1 MRKLALF
8 FAAML
13 QVVTSLAQEKS
24 SSFNFLKLPASAHA
38 AALGGINISLIDHDA
53 TLAFNNPA
61 MLASVSD
68 KTINLNYMSYMK
80 GSLVASA
87 AFVKAIGDRHTLGI
101 NAQYLNYGSMDETDE
116 NGT

>member
-38 AALGGINISLIDHDA
+38 AALGGINISLIDDDA
-53 TLAFNNPA
+53 TLAVHNPCSLR
-61 MLASVSD
+61 LA
-68 KTINLNYMSYMK
+68 T
-80 GSLVASA
+80 
-87 AFVKAIGDRHTLGI
+87 RR
-101 NAQYLNYGSMDETDE
+101 
-116 NGT
+116 